1 MNLPLIAISAN
12 SPPNQNNMTVNFPGY
27 FISFEGID
35 GAGKSTHIDAFC
47 KLKQECYPN
56 HEVVVTR
63 EPGGTPLGE
72 QLRGLLLDAPMN
84 LETEALLMF
93 AARREHLAQVI
104 EPALAAGKIVI
115 SDRFTDASFAYQGGG
130 RGLSIAKLNDLE
142 RWVQGRENGTLLQ
155 PNLTILFDLP
165 GEVAEARRSK
175 VRAPDKFEK
184 MDLNFFEK
192 VRQEYLRRA
201 KEDPQRFHLVD
212 ATQTPEAIWN
222 GLQALKIN
230 F

>member
-1 MNLPLIAISAN
+1 MY
-12 SPPNQNNMTVNFPGY
+12 PGY

-35 GAGKSTHIDAFC
+35 GAGKSTHLESFQR
-47 KLKQECYPN
+47 LMQERHPDR
-56 HEVVVTR
+56 EVVMTR

-72 QLRGLLLDAPMN
+72 KLRTLLLDAPMN

-93 AARREHLAQVI
+93 AARREHIAQVL
-104 EPALAAGKIVI
+104 EPALKAGKIVI

-130 RGLSIAKLNDLE
+130 RGLSLDKLNQLE
-142 RWVQGRENGTLLQ
+142 RWVQGDANGLLLQ

-165 GEVAEARRSK
+165 GEIAEARRSK
-175 VRAPDKFEK
+175 ARAPDKFEK

-201 KEDPQRFHLVD
+201 QEDPTRFHLVD
-212 ATQTPEAIWN
+212 ATKTPDLIWN
-222 GLQALKIN
+222 ELSHLKFKI
-230 F
+230 

>member
-1 MNLPLIAISAN
+1 MY
-12 SPPNQNNMTVNFPGY
+12 PGY

-35 GAGKSTHIDAFC
+35 GAGKSTHLEAFQR
-47 KLKQECYPN
+47 LMQERYPDR
-56 HEVVVTR
+56 EVVMTR

-72 QLRGLLLDAPMN
+72 QLRTLLLDAPMN

-93 AARREHLAQVI
+93 AARREHIAQVI
-104 EPALAAGKIVI
+104 EPALKAGKIVI

-130 RGLSIAKLNDLE
+130 RGLSLEKLIELE
-142 RWVQGRENGTLLQ
+142 RWVQGGANGVLLQ

-175 VRAPDKFEK
+175 ARAPDKFEK

-201 KEDPQRFHLVD
+201 KQDLARFHLVD
-212 ATQTPEAIWN
+212 ATKTPELIWN
-222 GLQALKIN
+222 ELSHLKFKI
-230 F
+230 

>member
-1 MNLPLIAISAN
+1 
-12 SPPNQNNMTVNFPGY
+12 MTSMYPGY

-35 GAGKSTHIDAFC
+35 GAGKSTHIEAFQ
-47 KLKQECYPN
+47 KLMQERYPN
-56 HEVVVTR
+56 REVVMTR

-93 AARREHLAQVI
+93 AARREHIAQVI
-104 EPALAAGKIVI
+104 EPALMAGKIVI
-115 SDRFTDASFAYQGGG
+115 SDRFTDSSFAYQGGG
-130 RGLSIAKLNDLE
+130 RGLSIDKLNDLE
-142 RWVQGRENGTLLQ
+142 QWVQGRSNGLLQ

-201 KEDPQRFHLVD
+201 KEDPKRFHMVD

-222 GLQALKIN
+222 GLKNLEFSI
-230 F
+230 

>member
-1 MNLPLIAISAN
+1 MSTI
-12 SPPNQNNMTVNFPGY
+12 FPGY

-35 GAGKSTHIDAFC
+35 GAGKSTHIDSFG
-47 KLKQECYPN
+47 KLLQDRYP
-56 HEVVVTR
+56 HQEVVMTR
-63 EPGGTPLGE
+63 EPGGTLLGE
-72 QLRGLLLDAPMN
+72 QLRNLLLESPMN

-104 EPALAAGKIVI
+104 EPALKAGKIVI

-130 RGLSIAKLNDLE
+130 RGLSLIKLNELE
-142 RWVQGRENGTLLQ
+142 LWVQGRENGALLQ

-165 GEVAEARRSK
+165 GAVAEARRSK

-184 MDLNFFEK
+184 MDLDFFER

-201 KEDPQRFHLVD
+201 KEDPNRFHLVD
-212 ATQTPEAIWN
+212 ATQTPESIWN
-222 GLQALKIN
+222 GLRDLRIN
-230 F
+230 L

>member
-1 MNLPLIAISAN
+1 
-12 SPPNQNNMTVNFPGY
+12 MTSTLPGY

-47 KLKQECYPN
+47 KLMQERYPDR
-56 HEVVVTR
+56 EVVMTR

-72 QLRGLLLDAPMN
+72 QLRGLLLDAPMH

-104 EPALAAGKIVI
+104 EPALQAGKIVI

-130 RGLSIAKLNDLE
+130 RGLSIPKLNELE
-142 RWVQGRENGTLLQ
+142 RWVQGRADGTVLQ

-165 GEVAEARRSK
+165 GEVAQERRSK

-201 KEDPQRFHLVD
+201 NENPQRFHLVD
-212 ATQTPEAIWN
+212 ATRTPETIWA
-222 GLQALKIN
+222 GLQSLKIAYS
-230 F
+230 

>member
-1 MNLPLIAISAN
+1 
-12 SPPNQNNMTVNFPGY
+12 MTSMHTGY
-27 FISFEGID
+27 FITFEGID
-35 GAGKSTHIDAFC
+35 GAGKSTHVDAFRN
-47 KLKQECYPN
+47 LMQERYPDK
-56 HEVVVTR
+56 EVVMTR
-63 EPGGTPLGE
+63 EPGGTTLGE
-72 QLRGLLLDAPMN
+72 QLRNLLLDAPMN

-130 RGLSIAKLNDLE
+130 RGLSLEKLNALE
-142 RWVQGRENGTLLQ
+142 RWVQGQADGSLLQ
-155 PNLTILFDLP
+155 PNITILFDLP

-184 MDLNFFEK
+184 MDLSFFER

-201 KEDPQRFHLVD
+201 KEDAKRFHLVD

-222 GLQALKIN
+222 GLKQIQIA

>member
-1 MNLPLIAISAN
+1 
-12 SPPNQNNMTVNFPGY
+12 MTSMYPGF

-35 GAGKSTHIDAFC
+35 GAGKSTHIESFQ
-47 KLKQECYPN
+47 KLMQERYPKR
-56 HEVVVTR
+56 EVVMTR
-63 EPGGTPLGE
+63 EPGGTALGE
-72 QLRGLLLDAPMN
+72 QLRTLLLDMPMN

-93 AARREHLAQVI
+93 AARREHIAQII
-104 EPALAAGKIVI
+104 EPALSAGKIVI

-130 RGLSIAKLNDLE
+130 RGLSLKKLNELE
-142 RWVQGRENGTLLQ
+142 HWVQGCPNGVLLE

-175 VRAPDKFEK
+175 VRTPDKFEK

-201 KEDPQRFHLVD
+201 KEDPQRFYIVD
-212 ATQTPEAIWN
+212 ATKTPDLIWSDLKNLEIAI
-222 GLQALKIN
+222 
-230 F
+230 

>member
-1 MNLPLIAISAN
+1 
-12 SPPNQNNMTVNFPGY
+12 MTSMYPGF

-35 GAGKSTHIDAFC
+35 GAGKSTHIESFQ
-47 KLKQECYPN
+47 KLMQERYPER
-56 HEVVVTR
+56 EVVMTR
-63 EPGGTPLGE
+63 EPGGTALGE
-72 QLRGLLLDAPMN
+72 QLRTLLLDMPMN

-93 AARREHLAQVI
+93 AARREHIAQII
-104 EPALAAGKIVI
+104 EPALSAGKIVI

-130 RGLSIAKLNDLE
+130 RGLSLKKLNELE
-142 RWVQGRENGTLLQ
+142 HWVQGCPNGVLLE

-175 VRAPDKFEK
+175 VRTPDKFEK

-201 KEDPQRFHLVD
+201 KEDPQRFYLVD
-212 ATQTPEAIWN
+212 ATKTPDLIWSDLKNLEIAI
-222 GLQALKIN
+222 
-230 F
+230 

>member
-1 MNLPLIAISAN
+1 MT
-12 SPPNQNNMTVNFPGY
+12 SPHPGY

-47 KLKQECYPN
+47 KLMQERYPN
-56 HEVVVTR
+56 KEVVITR

-72 QLRGLLLDAPMN
+72 QLRNLLLNTPMN

-93 AARREHLAQVI
+93 AARREHITQVI
-104 EPALAAGKIVI
+104 EPALQAGKIVV

-130 RGLSIAKLNDLE
+130 RGLSVAKLNDLE
-142 RWVQGRENGTLLQ
+142 QWVQVRPDGTLLQ

-165 GEVAEARRSK
+165 GKVAEARRFK

-184 MDLNFFEK
+184 MNLDFFEK

-201 KEDPQRFHLVD
+201 HENPKRFHIVD
-212 ATQTPEAIWN
+212 ATKTPEDIWN
-222 GLQALKIN
+222 GLQTLQKHSK
-230 F
+230 FSCK